1 MPALALLKH
10 LEPQLRPRVW
20 QALTAGQAEAD
31 ASEAVPSGFA
41 ALDRVLPGGG
51 WPARALIELLGERGI
66 GELRLLLP
74 VLAQRTQAGAPVMLI
89 APPLVPYAPAL
100 AAQGLRLEQLLLVQ
114 APEGGACLWS
124 IEQALKSGSLSALL
138 AWLPEEGRH
147 GRHGRQG
154 RAGGSSFDA
163 LRRLQLA
170 AQQMPADG
178 LVFLLRSPA
187 ARDSASPAPLRIALS
202 PHRRGITLDLF
213 KRRGQPLAAPVTLD
227 LPAPRLRR
235 RATAIDDLPATA
247 TETAAVVDADAG
259 SAASLRVHAAAA

>member
-114 APEGGACLWS
+114 APEGGACLWA

-138 AWLPEEGRH
+138 AWLPEEGRY
-147 GRHGRQG
+147 GRQG
-154 RAGGSSFDA
+154 RAGSSSFDA

-235 RATAIDDLPATA
+235 RATAIDDLPATVTDA
-247 TETAAVVDADAG
+247 AAVADPGPAT
-259 SAASLRVHAAAA
+259 SLRVHAAAA

>member
-1 MPALALLKH
+1 MPALTLLKQ

-20 QALTAGQAEAD
+20 QALVAGQAEGD
-31 ASEAVPSGFA
+31 ASEVVPSGFA

-51 WPARALIELLGERGI
+51 WPARALIELLGARGI
-66 GELRLLLP
+66 CELRLLLP

-114 APEGGACLWS
+114 APERGACLWS

-138 AWLPEEGRH
+138 AWLPEEGRD
-147 GRHGRQG
+147 GRQG

-235 RATAIDDLPATA
+235 RASLVDDLPVTA
-247 TETAAVVDADAG
+247 
-259 SAASLRVHAAAA
+259 SAAAAAAVADLHTSLRDAAAA